1 MSNQA
6 FSNICAMINL
16 FFLLL
21 TKQIE
26 FMYIGTAFVG
36 VGIIC
41 NSIDS
46 LNKEG
51 EE

>member
-21 TKQIE
+21 TKQVE
-26 FMYIGTAFVG
+26 FMCIGMAFIG

-46 LNKEG
+46 LNDKG